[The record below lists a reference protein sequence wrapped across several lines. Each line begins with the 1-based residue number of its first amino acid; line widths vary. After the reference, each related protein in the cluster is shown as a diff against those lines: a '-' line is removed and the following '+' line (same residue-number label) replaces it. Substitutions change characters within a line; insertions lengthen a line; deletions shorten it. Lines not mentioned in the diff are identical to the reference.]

1 MDRLSKL
8 LFIGFRLS
16 GWGACRGGCATVI
29 VLVAFNGVL
38 VFSVVSFFGLELF
51 EAFDFDFFEE
61 DLELVV
67 RFVFSDADFS
77 EAEFSAAFSDLRD
90 FGFWTLFFNGPAAAD
105 IFFSL
110 RLSSSASSV
119 LLIRSQRS
127 SPLEVDFESA
137 SSVFRRTSFMSKRS
151 LALTVAVSELA
162 VLFSADETVEELM
175 EETRLC
181 FLYEFDGTLRT
192 LLALEDL
199 LDF

>member
-38 VFSVVSFFGLELF
+38 VFSLAVVARASFLAGLEFF

-90 FGFWTLFFNGPAAAD
+90 
-105 IFFSL
+105 
-110 RLSSSASSV
+110 
-119 LLIRSQRS
+119 
-127 SPLEVDFESA
+127 
-137 SSVFRRTSFMSKRS
+137 
-151 LALTVAVSELA
+151 LAYDR
-162 VLFSADETVEELM
+162 F
-175 EETRLC
+175 
-181 FLYEFDGTLRT
+181 
-192 LLALEDL
+192 
-199 LDF
+199 